1 MSTAQ
6 RALKVKVKV
15 SQWMERADIEEMARL
30 MRERED
36 GIMPAK
42 DRIKLEKELGIYRFG
57 KWALM
62 GDGGPGQQIKRQLDY
77 QARIKEQQSF
87 YDSIVPLNDDEG
99 EAYDAIVTAVLDA
112 EERKVLKCVYQYFL
126 AEAVTGR
133 VLTMD
138 RYSVRVV
145 RDRSLRILSEAI
157 EKA

>member
-1 MSTAQ
+1 MNTARQ
-6 RALKVKVKV
+6 VAVAE
-15 SQWMERADIEEMARL
+15 WMERADIEEMARI

-62 GDGGPGQQIKRQLDY
+62 GDSEPGQQIKRQLDY
-77 QARIKEQQSF
+77 QARIKEAQSF
-87 YDSIVPLNDDEG
+87 YASIVPLNDDEG
-99 EAYDAIVTAVLDA
+99 EAYDAVITAVLDK
-112 EERKVLKCVYQYFL
+112 EERRVIKCVYQYFCSEEST
-126 AEAVTGR
+126 ARG
-133 VLTMD
+133 LTLD
-138 RYSVRVV
+138 RYTVRVI